1 MNFKKIIAL
10 ICALSILCTSAAA
23 FTPFLPEDIAEQE
36 QEKENGQ
43 QEENKTEEGKSE
55 EGKTEEGKTE
65 ADEIP
70 QKPTGVIK
78 PDFNVYAKLFRQILD
93 AYVQNHL
100 YEFTA
105 EEVMYKF
112 FDDFLRDN
120 PMYFKFM
127 TNYLLGTMDPY
138 SSYHEVD
145 DGFLDGDHEAIG
157 FGIIIGEDE
166 NGRVIVDDIVEG
178 GNAEKAGILAG
189 DKFVSVMGMKV
200 DDLPIDAVTT
210 IIANINHFL
219 TEEEKLKDEESIV
232 YSFEFEREGKII
244 PISLTK
250 GIMVTGSIN
259 SYIEDNDGRTTGVIT
274 LAAFLGSKTVDK
286 FSQALKEFSDKG
298 IKNLTIDLRDN
309 GGGNLE
315 YALSMAECFI
325 PEGELICYYN
335 DRTLEEPRP
344 IYSTTDYVTFD
355 SIAILVNEHTAS
367 AAELFSNILRQ
378 KGLAKL
384 VGTNTYGKGIGQTV
398 FALANGDYITIT
410 TYEILDANLENYN
423 GRGLKPDLEIE
434 MTEMCY
440 TLPTLGY
447 FNHENYKEIKEGVFS
462 EPAKALE
469 DRLNVAGFLDEKYCD
484 GIFDDTTKRALYA
497 LQLDLSLTPTGV
509 LDDETVTKITRLINA
524 YKTYTYFEDSQYEVS
539 LYMHRS
545 FSQGK
550 RRLSE
555 FEDLAKKEKKKIDAR
570 NEALEAAIDAADKA
584 AEEAKKQ
591 QQAQDGTTSQSD
603 TPAATDTAS
612 DAQAKVESTQSEN
625 K

>member
-1 MNFKKIIAL
+1 MNIKKIIAI
-10 ICALSILCTSAAA
+10 ICALSILCTSALA
-23 FTPFLPEDIAEQE
+23 FTPFLPEDVESE
-36 QEKENGQ
+36 SG
-43 QEENKTEEGKSE
+43 QEEVTDSTESTSSDSQE
-55 EGKTEEGKTE
+55 ESTPESQDKESPDSST
-65 ADEIP
+65 DIP
-70 QKPTGVIK
+70 SKNPVVIK
-78 PDFNVYAKLFRQILD
+78 PDYNLYARLFRQILD

-105 EEVMYKF
+105 EEAMYKF

-138 SSYHEVD
+138 SSYHEVN
-145 DGFLDGDHEAIG
+145 DGFLDGDHASIG

-166 NGRVIVDDIVEG
+166 DGNVIVDEVIEG
-178 GNAEKAGILAG
+178 GNAEKAGIASG

-210 IIANINHFL
+210 FIANITHFL
-219 TEEEKLKDEESIV
+219 SEEEKLKDEESVV
-232 YSFEFEREGKII
+232 YSFEFERDGKII

-250 GIMVTGSIN
+250 GIMVTGSID
-259 SYIEDNDGRTTGVIT
+259 SYIEDNDGRTTGVIV
-274 LAAFLGSKTVDK
+274 LSAFLGDKTVEK
-286 FSQALKEFSDKG
+286 FSDALESFSAQG

-325 PEGELICYYN
+325 PNGELICYYN
-335 DRTLEEPRP
+335 DRTLTEPRP
-344 IYSTTDYVTFD
+344 IYSTTDSISFD
-355 SIAILVNEHTAS
+355 SIAILVNNHTAS

-378 KGLAKL
+378 RGIAKL
-384 VGTNTYGKGIGQTV
+384 IGTNTYGKGIGQTV

-423 GRGLKPDLEIE
+423 GLGLKPDLEIE
-434 MTEMCY
+434 NAEICY

-447 FNHENYKEIKEGVFS
+447 FNHENYKEIVEGEYS

-469 DRLNVAGFLDEKYCD
+469 DRLGIAGFLGEEHID

-497 LQLDLSLTPTGV
+497 LQLDLNLTATGV
-509 LDDETVTKITRLINA
+509 LDDATVTKITSLINA
-524 YKTYTYFEDSQYEVS
+524 YKTYTYFDDSQYEVS

-555 FEDLAKKEKKKIDAR
+555 LEKLAKEEREKIDERDRAIE
-570 NEALEAAIDAADKA
+570 EALEAADKA
-584 AEEAKKQ
+584 AEEEKKQ
-591 QQAQDGTTSQSD
+591 QTENSQEAAADTEQASGSTSPAQSD
-603 TPAATDTAS
+603 
-612 DAQAKVESTQSEN
+612 STQG
-625 K
+625 